1 MCLAYTVTCVY
12 HLQLVVLL
20 CTSLWKWKSLN
31 CVRLLATPWNFPG
44 QNTGVGSLSLFR
56 DIFPTQE
63 SNPCLPHCRRI
74 LYQLSH
80 KGSPIGLAMPSLD
93 GKYYDKVY
101 IIGVHH
107 LMGSIFISSKLWNI
121 CTHKK
126 YTNIIKSTDGLSEGE
141 NRQNRLHLESRT
153 PSWAGLWTLS
163 YMPSIYGNDIPT
175 GKPDPTRWKNP
186 SAHT

>member
-20 CTSLWKWKSLN
+20 CTSLWNWKSLN

-63 SNPCLPHCRRI
+63 SNPCLPHCRQI

-80 KGSPIGLAMPSLD
+80 KGSPIQYSTVQSPIVQYLYLEHRMSGSKRKSSDDVACTAKKHQAIKMET
-93 GKYYDKVY
+93 KVK
-101 IIGVHH
+101 IIERV
-107 LMGSIFISSKLWNI
+107 
-121 CTHKK
+121 
-126 YTNIIKSTDGLSEGE
+126 E
-141 NRQNRLHLESRT
+141 
-153 PSWAGLWTLS
+153 
-163 YMPSIYGNDIPT
+163 
-175 GKPDPTRWKNP
+175 
-186 SAHT
+186 

>member
-63 SNPCLPHCRRI
+63 SNPCLPHCI
-74 LYQLSH
+74 TKIWAAMIMATIGKWIKMENIWYSTTYKIPYLHWSKYITWDWLCLSLH
-80 KGSPIGLAMPSLD
+80 RVKN
-93 GKYYDKVY
+93 
-101 IIGVHH
+101 
-107 LMGSIFISSKLWNI
+107 LWNT
-121 CTHKK
+121 C
-126 YTNIIKSTDGLSEGE
+126 LSLLVGSS
-141 NRQNRLHLESRT
+141 QYAFS
-153 PSWAGLWTLS
+153 
-163 YMPSIYGNDIPT
+163 
-175 GKPDPTRWKNP
+175 
-186 SAHT
+186 